1 MGILGIRL
9 VESTLD
15 PELLFDF
22 DSIDEDGFKGGVYQE
37 RQDANVYDDDDDDLE
52 DDNDDKVDDDDDDKV
67 DDDDFDD
74 DDDDDLEEDDED
86 SKDSLIYGM
95 DMSNMA
101 RAKTTNKRDDSD
113 ELGTK
118 IIGGDD
124 ANAGDYKFFARGV
137 VGSNTWKGCGGALVT
152 PEFIL
157 TAAHCNWS
165 TSVKFQIGAL
175 CSPFGPNKAANCGQR
190 VQTRRAIKV
199 FDHPGYNK
207 GTFEKDFTLIKL
219 EKASTIAP
227 VKMDM
232 DGLSDSYAGGEK
244 LWPIGLG
251 RTSTSSS
258 SSLPTRVQSTEVPY
272 VKQSKCKSLYGGS
285 ISAAMMCA
293 GDTNNGGEDACQG
306 DSGGPLYDKN
316 NKVLVGITSWGNG
329 CAEQDFPGVYSR
341 ISNQWKDWIKPTICN
356 NSNPKPSFC
365 GGGGGGGPSPTPPS
379 PTPPSPTGKPPTPRP
394 PTGRPPTVRPP
405 TRPPR
410 PTPNGDSSC
419 MSGETGLIQK
429 IADDD
434 TTKVTKLKQLKKGDV
449 IKGFGKDMESKDC
462 QVVAVGTFGRGELY
476 GNYTS
481 DHFIFNP
488 SNDAIEQHGITDD
501 AIVDDKYEILTTCP
515 LGVDEV
521 GTKFTPI
528 DSDFCGRSMKQ
539 ISWKEY
545 LLLHRAILRVV
556 RKTGGYWFNGA
567 TYSDMNKLH
576 EYSSVLCKTM
586 LDCMKDST
594 ECEEFERA
602 SIFFIE
608 NTLTD
613 KMRRRTYYLFG
624 ADETI
629 PRDRSRRILEQGE
642 SLSPYHESVSKT
654 ISGTVTVGKS
664 LK

>member
-1 MGILGIRL
+1 
-9 VESTLD
+9 
-15 PELLFDF
+15 LFLAED
-22 DSIDEDGFKGGVYQE
+22 DEDSKDSQIYGIDMSNMARAKTTNKQDDSDELGTKIIGGD
-37 RQDANVYDDDDDDLE
+37 DANIYDDDDDDLE
-52 DDNDDKVDDDDDDKV
+52 DDDDDKV

-74 DDDDDLEEDDED
+74 DDDEEEDDDAGEEAAED
-86 SKDSLIYGM
+86 DDDSEEVQIYGI

-101 RAKTTNKRDDSD
+101 RAKTTNKQDDSD

-306 DSGGPLYDKN
+306 DSG
-316 NKVLVGITSWGNG
+316 
-329 CAEQDFPGVYSR
+329 
-341 ISNQWKDWIKPTICN
+341 
-356 NSNPKPSFC
+356 
-365 GGGGGGGPSPTPPS
+365 
-379 PTPPSPTGKPPTPRP
+379 
-394 PTGRPPTVRPP
+394 
-405 TRPPR
+405 
-410 PTPNGDSSC
+410 
-419 MSGETGLIQK
+419 
-429 IADDD
+429 
-434 TTKVTKLKQLKKGDV
+434 
-449 IKGFGKDMESKDC
+449 
-462 QVVAVGTFGRGELY
+462 
-476 GNYTS
+476 NY
-481 DHFIFNP
+481 
-488 SNDAIEQHGITDD
+488 
-501 AIVDDKYEILTTCP
+501 
-515 LGVDEV
+515 
-521 GTKFTPI
+521 
-528 DSDFCGRSMKQ
+528 
-539 ISWKEY
+539 
-545 LLLHRAILRVV
+545 
-556 RKTGGYWFNGA
+556 
-567 TYSDMNKLH
+567 
-576 EYSSVLCKTM
+576 
-586 LDCMKDST
+586 
-594 ECEEFERA
+594 
-602 SIFFIE
+602 IFF
-608 NTLTD
+608 
-613 KMRRRTYYLFG
+613 
-624 ADETI
+624 
-629 PRDRSRRILEQGE
+629 
-642 SLSPYHESVSKT
+642 
-654 ISGTVTVGKS
+654 
-664 LK
+664 